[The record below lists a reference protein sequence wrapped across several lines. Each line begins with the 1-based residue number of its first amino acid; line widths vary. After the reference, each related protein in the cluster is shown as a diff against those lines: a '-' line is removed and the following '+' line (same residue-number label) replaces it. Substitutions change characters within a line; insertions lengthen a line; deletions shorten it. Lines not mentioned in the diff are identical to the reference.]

1 MSARILPVAD
11 GRAIRRFLSTAA
23 RRRKRELAWTLLL
36 YAMASVCG
44 LVGPRL
50 LGSMVQGIEN
60 GTATAGSVTALAG
73 VFAGFILLQTFLIR
87 HAFRAAGALAAV
99 VLAEIREK
107 FVDDTLALPQNVV
120 ERSDEGD
127 LVTRATGDTDRLRRS
142 AQLAVPSVT
151 EALVWLVLSIG
162 ALLLVSWLLSLAVL
176 IIVPPLVLVTR
187 WYLAR
192 AHQSYLREAEASAG
206 LTEGLTATIEGAA
219 TIEAFGLEADRI
231 RRAELDAQAWYDAV
245 YNRLRIRTV
254 LYTTEEFLFV
264 LPLTPI
270 LLLGG
275 YAYTRG
281 WVDLSQVTAATVYT
295 LQMMIPLETL
305 LDWVGTLQMGRA
317 SLARILGVSDTHT
330 QRTPAKHGDI
340 TSADLSVRD
349 VRFAYEN
356 GPEVLHGID
365 LAVRTGER
373 IAIVGQTGSGKS
385 TLARLL
391 SGVYHPR
398 AGSID
403 ISGVPLQE
411 IAPRELRK
419 HVVLVTQ
426 EQYIFGGSLRENL
439 ELSAAYA
446 DREPQAAS
454 NDLALWNA
462 LKAVGAD
469 EWVAGLPEQL
479 DTAVGAGAE
488 EVSDAQAQQ
497 IALARLLL
505 ADPPV
510 LILDEATS
518 EMDPGS
524 ARHLE
529 RALATVLEG
538 RTVIA
543 IAHRLHTAQD
553 ADRIVVMENGRIA
566 EVGSHQGLLDQ
577 DGAYA
582 RLWSAGAESAPS
594 C

>member
-1 MSARILPVAD
+1 MSTRLLPVAD

-23 RRRKRELAWTLLL
+23 RHHRRELSWTLLL
-36 YAMASVCG
+36 YAMASACG

-50 LGSMVQGIEN
+50 LGSMVQGIQS
-60 GTATAGSVTALAG
+60 GTTTAGHVTVLAATIG
-73 VFAGFILLQTFLIR
+73 AFILLQTFLIR
-87 HAFRAAGALAAV
+87 YAFRAAGALAAT
-99 VLAEIREK
+99 VLADIRER
-107 FVDDTLALPQNVV
+107 FVDDTLALSQDVV
-120 ERSDEGD
+120 ESSDEGD
-127 LVTRATGDTDRLRRS
+127 LVTRASGDTDRLRRS
-142 AQLAVPSVT
+142 AQQAVPSVT
-151 EALVWLVLSIG
+151 EALVYIVLSIG
-162 ALLLVSWLLSLAVL
+162 ALALVSWLLLLAILVL
-176 IIVPPLVLVTR
+176 VPPLALATK
-187 WYLAR
+187 WYLGR
-192 AHQSYLREAEASAG
+192 AYPSYLREAEASAG
-206 LTEGLTATIEGAA
+206 LTEGLTATIQGAA
-219 TIEAFGLEADRI
+219 TVEAFGLEADRV
-231 RRAELDAQAWYDAV
+231 RRAELDAEAWYAAV
-245 YNRLRIRTV
+245 RNRMRIRTV

-264 LPLTPI
+264 LPLAPI

-281 WVDLSQVTAATVYT
+281 WVDLGQVTAATVYT

-317 SLARILGVSDTHT
+317 SLARILGVSDSGAE
-330 QRTPAKHGDI
+330 RALPEHGEI
-340 TSADLSVRD
+340 SSADLSVRD
-349 VRFAYEN
+349 VRFAYGN

-365 LAVRTGER
+365 LSVRTGER

-391 SGVYHPR
+391 SGVYHPG
-398 AGSID
+398 AGSVD
-403 ISGVPLQE
+403 ISGVALQE
-411 IAPRELRK
+411 MAPHELRK

-446 DREPQAAS
+446 DREPQATE
-454 NDLALWNA
+454 DLALWDA

-469 EWVAGLPEQL
+469 EWVTGLPERL
-479 DTAVGAGAE
+479 DTTVGAGAE
-488 EVSDAQAQQ
+488 ELTDAQAQQ

-518 EMDPGS
+518 QMDPGS

-566 EVGSHQGLLDQ
+566 EVGSHQVLLDKQ
-577 DGAYA
+577 GAYA
-582 RLWSAGAESAPS
+582 RLWSAGADPVPS

>member
-1 MSARILPVAD
+1 MSVRLLPVAD
-11 GRAIRRFLSTAA
+11 GRTIRRFLSTVARH
-23 RRRKRELAWTLLL
+23 RRRELTGVLLL
-36 YAMASVCG
+36 YAIASACG

-50 LGSMVQGIEN
+50 LGSIVQGIQN
-60 GTATAGSVTALAG
+60 GTMTAGTVTVLAV
-73 VFAGFILLQTFLIR
+73 VFGGFILLQTFLIR
-87 HAFRAAGALAAV
+87 YAFRAAGALAAT

-107 FVDDTLALPQNVV
+107 FVDDTLALPQDVI

-127 LVTRATGDTDRLRRS
+127 LVTRASGDTDRLRRS
-142 AQLAVPSVT
+142 AQQAVPSVT
-151 EALVWLVLSIG
+151 EAVVWIVLSIG
-162 ALLLVSWLLSLAVL
+162 ALLLVSWLLTLAVL
-176 IIVPPLVLVTR
+176 IIVPPLALVTR

-192 AHQSYLREAEASAG
+192 AYPSYLREAETSAG
-206 LTEGLTATIEGAA
+206 LTEGLTATIQGAA
-219 TIEAFGLEADRI
+219 TVEAFGLEADRI
-231 RRAELDAQAWYDAV
+231 RQAELDAQAWYDAV
-245 YNRLRIRTV
+245 ANRLRIRTV
-254 LYTTEEFLFV
+254 LYATEEFLFV
-264 LPLTPI
+264 APLTPL

-281 WVDLSQVTAATVYT
+281 WVDLGQVTAATVYT

-305 LDWVGTLQMGRA
+305 LVWVGTLQMGRA
-317 SLARILGVSDTHT
+317 SLARILGVSDT
-330 QRTPAKHGDI
+330 QAQQALPKHGEI
-340 TSADLSVRD
+340 ASADLSVRA
-349 VRFAYEN
+349 VQFAYEN
-356 GPEVLHGID
+356 GPDVLHGID
-365 LAVRTGER
+365 LAVRSGER

-391 SGVYHPR
+391 SGVYQPR
-398 AGSID
+398 TGSID
-403 ISGVPLQE
+403 IAGVPLQE
-411 IAPRELRK
+411 IAPHGLRK
-419 HVVLVTQ
+419 YVVLVTQ

-439 ELSAAYA
+439 KLSAAYA
-446 DREPQAAS
+446 GREPQTATD
-454 NDLALWNA
+454 DLALRNA

-488 EVSDAQAQQ
+488 DLTDAQAQQ

-505 ADPPV
+505 ADPSV

-518 EMDPGS
+518 QMDAGS

>member
-1 MSARILPVAD
+1 MSTRMLPVAD
-11 GRAIRRFLSTAA
+11 GATIRRFLTTAV

-44 LVGPRL
+44 LAGPRL
-50 LGSMVQGIEN
+50 LGSMVQGIQN
-60 GTATAGSVTALAG
+60 RTATTGSVTALAG
-73 VFAGFILLQTFLIR
+73 VFLGFILLQTFLIR
-87 HAFRAAGALAAV
+87 QAFRAAGVLAAV
-99 VLAEIREK
+99 VLAEVREK
-107 FVDDTLALPQNVV
+107 FVDDTLVLPQSVV
-120 ERSDEGD
+120 ESSDEGD
-127 LVTRATGDTDRLRRS
+127 LVTRASGDTDRLRRS
-142 AQLAVPSVT
+142 AQMAVPSVT
-151 EALVWLVLSIG
+151 EALVWIVLSIG

-176 IIVPPLVLVTR
+176 LIAPPLVLATR

-192 AHQSYLREAEASAG
+192 AYPSYLREAEASAG
-206 LTEGLTATIEGAA
+206 LTEGLTATLEGAA
-219 TIEAFGLEADRI
+219 TIEAFGLEEDRI
-231 RRAELDAQAWYDAV
+231 RRAELDAQEWYDAV
-245 YNRLRIRTV
+245 LNRLRIRTV
-254 LYTTEEFLFV
+254 LFTTEEFLFV
-264 LPLTPI
+264 LPLTPL

-281 WVDLSQVTAATVYT
+281 WVNLGQVTAATVYT
-295 LQMMIPLETL
+295 LQLMIPLETL

-317 SLARILGVSDTHT
+317 SLARILGVSDSKGR
-330 QRTPAKHGDI
+330 QEPPEHGAI
-340 TSADLSVRD
+340 ASADLSVRD

-403 ISGVPLQE
+403 LSGVPLNQ
-411 IAPRELRK
+411 IAPHELRK

-426 EQYIFGGSLRENL
+426 EQYVFGGSLRENL

-454 NDLALWNA
+454 DDAALWNA
-462 LKAVGAD
+462 LKAVGAE
-469 EWVAGLPEQL
+469 EWVNDLPEQL
-479 DTAVGAGAE
+479 DTAVGAGAQDLT
-488 EVSDAQAQQ
+488 DAQAQQ

-518 EMDPGS
+518 QMDPGS

-566 EVGSHQGLLDQ
+566 EVGSHQGLLEQ

-582 RLWSAGAESAPS
+582 RLWSAGAEPAPS
-594 C
+594 H